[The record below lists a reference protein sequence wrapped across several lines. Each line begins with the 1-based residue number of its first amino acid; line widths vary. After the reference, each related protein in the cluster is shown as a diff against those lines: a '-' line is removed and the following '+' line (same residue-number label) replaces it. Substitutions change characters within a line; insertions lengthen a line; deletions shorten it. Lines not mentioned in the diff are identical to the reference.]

1 MKLRTLGWAIAIV
14 WAVGMTWAMAR
25 VAGTLD
31 SLAARLEPP
40 AVASAPVPAGP
51 SEIAISLRASP
62 SPTGSN
68 RAPVAAPA
76 DAAEAAPA
84 SPDQI
89 AAHDHAQD
97 VLDQMIA
104 KGGVDDESLSELRQ
118 AIQEMRPADRVA
130 MMGAFAAAA
139 SRGDIKVAPED
150 YGRILP

>member
-31 SLAARLEPP
+31 SLAARLEPH

-51 SEIAISLRASP
+51 SEIAIALRAPP
-62 SPTGSN
+62 SPTASN
-68 RAPVAAPA
+68 RAPVAAEA
-76 DAAEAAPA
+76 EEAEAAPA
-84 SPDQI
+84 SPDQS
-89 AAHDHAQD
+89 AAHDRAQD
-97 VLDQMIA
+97 VLDHMIA
-104 KGGVDDESLSELRQ
+104 KGGVDDESLGELRQ

-150 YGRILP
+150 YGRIVP

>member
-1 MKLRTLGWAIAIV
+1 MKLRTLGWTIAV
-14 WAVGMTWAMAR
+14 LWAVGMTWAMAR
-25 VAGTLD
+25 IAGTLD
-31 SLAARLEPP
+31 SLAMRPEHS

-51 SEIAISLRASP
+51 SEIAVSLRAPPSP
-62 SPTGSN
+62 SASIPS
-68 RAPVAAPA
+68 PVAAEA
-76 DAAEAAPA
+76 DEVEAAPP
-84 SPDQI
+84 SPDQT
-89 AAHDHAQD
+89 AAHDRAQG

-104 KGGVDDESLSELRQ
+104 KGGVDDDSLGDLRQ

>member
-1 MKLRTLGWAIAIV
+1 MKLRTLGWAIAIL

-31 SLAARLEPP
+31 SLAARLEPR

-51 SEIAISLRASP
+51 SEIAISLRAPP
-62 SPTGSN
+62 SPPASKPM
-68 RAPVAAPA
+68 PVAGE
-76 DAAEAAPA
+76 AAGVEAAPA

-104 KGGVDDESLSELRQ
+104 KGGVDDESLGELRQ

-150 YGRILP
+150 YARILP

>member
-1 MKLRTLGWAIAIV
+1 MKLRTLGWAIAV
-14 WAVGMTWAMAR
+14 LWAVGMTWAMAR

-31 SLAARLEPP
+31 SLAARPEPR

-51 SEIAISLRASP
+51 SEIAFSLRAPPSSTASSP
-62 SPTGSN
+62 
-68 RAPVAAPA
+68 APVAAEA
-76 DAAEAAPA
+76 EEVEAAPP
-84 SPDQI
+84 SPDQR

-97 VLDQMIA
+97 LLDQMVA
-104 KGGVDDESLSELRQ
+104 KGGVDDESLGEFRQ
-118 AIQEMRPADRVA
+118 AIQEMRPADRVT